1 LKQLDKTRLSQCRRT
16 NPAIMSR
23 YPVASSACAYLIP
36 PQMTSSSF
44 PSLPHSVPLAFGDLQ
59 GCHGQ
64 FQQLLAKAAP
74 APETPLW
81 FAGDLIN
88 RGDASLATLRDVIA
102 LGDRAKPVLGNHDL
116 HLLSVSAGIR
126 KSKKG
131 DTIDDI
137 LAAPDADDLLHWVRH
152 QPLAHFENDMLLVH
166 AGVLPQ
172 WDVTTTLELAHE
184 LSKALRAPN
193 WKETLAGL
201 YGNQPNRWK
210 PGLKGI
216 DRLRLTCTAL
226 TRMRFVDLHGVM
238 DFSSSGG
245 LNSAPSGFVP
255 WFDVPSR
262 KTADVTVVFGHWAA
276 LGLTLRDNLIGLD
289 SGCVWG
295 EKLSAVRL
303 AADPAQRTLTQVDCA
318 GCRADMD

>member
-1 LKQLDKTRLSQCRRT
+1 MTPST
-16 NPAIMSR
+16 
-23 YPVASSACAYLIP
+23 VTSAP
-36 PQMTSSSF
+36 SSSQ
-44 PSLPHSVPLAFGDLQ
+44 LLPLAFGDLQ
-59 GCHGQ
+59 GCRTP

-74 APETPLW
+74 ASGTPLW

-88 RGDASLATLRDVIA
+88 RGAESLATLRDIIA
-102 LGDRAKPVLGNHDL
+102 LGDQAVPVLGNHDL

-131 DTIDDI
+131 DTIDEI
-137 LAAPDADDLLHWVRH
+137 LSAPDAQDLLEWVRH
-152 QPLAHFENDMLLVH
+152 RPLAHFDHGMLMVH

-172 WDVTTTLELAHE
+172 WDVATTLELAHD
-184 LSKALRAPN
+184 LQRALRAPN

-201 YGNQPNRWK
+201 YGNEPNRWK
-210 PGLKGI
+210 PNLKGI
-216 DRLRLTCTAL
+216 ERLRLTCSAL
-226 TRMRFVDLHGVM
+226 TRIRFCNADGVM

-245 LNSAPSGFVP
+245 LNSAPPGAMP

-262 KTADVTVVFGHWAA
+262 KTSDVTVVFGHWAA

-303 AADPAQRTLTQVDCA
+303 AKKPAERTLFQVNCES
-318 GCRADMD
+318 CRSTEE